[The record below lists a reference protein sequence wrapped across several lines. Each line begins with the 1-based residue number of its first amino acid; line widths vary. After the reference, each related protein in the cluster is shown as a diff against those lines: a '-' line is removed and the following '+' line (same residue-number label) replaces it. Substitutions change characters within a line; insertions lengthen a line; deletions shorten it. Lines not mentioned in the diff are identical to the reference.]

1 MSSRVIFV
9 FWLLCCVGCT
19 TQNTQNDIL
28 SIADTRTLVDQVSEV
43 IITNLEQAKT
53 GTSQMYVA
61 SQQYITPYFT
71 YQILPANNFKQQ
83 LEDCYLNPGFLLYNP
98 ALIDQ
103 ALHSFPREFYIAN
116 FNTELL
122 LSKTP
127 EQFLTSI
134 DQATQDNECSIVVNS
149 GTTYQIRKGECSQNL
164 KSVCII
170 PVTDFSATQYSNT
183 LVPQLKQDMQ
193 PIIDVTIETLGYLK
207 KHLTIAKPLINEIGA
222 QLRTIGVLST
232 EFAQEIQ
239 DETPSVAHFFKIVL
253 ISHRVQQALNLN
265 TISQLQVLTTTQEQA
280 IQQTIQDLQSR
291 RLDSEQTRLLEQ
303 QQRQAQ
309 SLLQQLEKATKQLYS
324 SQTEA
329 RSQDEDSDESES
341 GLSQEE
347 TYEDLKASINLLSTD
362 IEALKLSL
370 DSCEEGENSTSCL
383 FNETNNTVLVW
394 PTNTTLTFGE
404 IMEYSIYNFY
414 AAVTWSLIM
423 FITLLTSCCYT
434 KKQSQQ
440 IRQLQRK
447 VKLIETCHCPN
458 APAAPSSSSGA
469 PLLNKRKLV
478 QALNSAISTN
488 A

>member
-1 MSSRVIFV
+1 MSYRVLLV
-9 FWLLCCVGCT
+9 LWLLCCVGR
-19 TQNTQNDIL
+19 TQNDDL
-28 SIADTRTLVDQVSEV
+28 SIADTRTLVEQVSAV
-43 IITNLEQAKT
+43 ITTSLETAKT

-71 YQILPANNFKQQ
+71 YQILPPNNLKQQ

-116 FNTELL
+116 FDTEVL

-134 DQATQDNECSIVVNS
+134 TQATQGNECSIVDNT
-149 GTTYQIRKGECSQNL
+149 GTTYQIRKGECSQDL

-170 PVTDFSATQYSNT
+170 PVTDFSATQYSTT

-193 PIIDVTIETLGYLK
+193 PIIDVTIDTLGYLNQ
-207 KHLTIAKPLINEIGA
+207 HLAIAKPFINEIGA
-222 QLRTIGVLST
+222 KLKTIGDLSA

-239 DETPSVAHFFKIVL
+239 NETPSVAHFFKIVL

-265 TISQLQVLTTTQEQA
+265 TISQLQVLTATQEQA

-291 RLDSEQTRLLEQ
+291 RTDSEQTRLLERQ
-303 QQRQAQ
+303 QKQAQ
-309 SLLQQLEKATKQLYS
+309 SLLQQLERATKQLNS
-324 SQTEA
+324 NQAEA
-329 RSQDEDSDESES
+329 RPQEDDPDESES

-347 TYEDLKASINLLSTD
+347 TYEDLKASIDLLSAD
-362 IEALKLSL
+362 IEALKLGL
-370 DSCEEGENSTSCL
+370 VSCEEADNSTGCPL
-383 FNETNNTVLVW
+383 DETDNTILVW

-434 KKQSQQ
+434 RKQSQQ

-447 VKLIETCHCPN
+447 MKLLQSCHCPN
-458 APAAPSSSSGA
+458 APAAPSSSSDA